1 MPRAARRTRPGPRRF
16 RARPTRLFAGTS
28 YASIRSMT
36 APPEISAYPP
46 DGMEVRLIERFTTL
60 KGRRILEV
68 GCGDGR
74 LTFQYAPTA
83 RQVLAIDPDRLSIE
97 DALDE
102 QAALRIPNIT
112 FRVGSIEQL
121 PARGAPFDVALFSWS
136 L

>member
-1 MPRAARRTRPGPRRF
+1 MAAP
-16 RARPTRLFAGTS
+16 L
-28 YASIRSMT
+28 
-36 APPEISAYPP
+36 EISAYPP

-83 RQVLAIDPDRLSIE
+83 RQVLAIDPDRTSIA

-102 QAALRIPNIT
+102 QAALRIPNVT
-112 FRVGSIEQL
+112 FRVGSIESL
-121 PARGAPFDVALFSWS
+121 PTRAAPPDVAPF
-136 L
+136 

>member
-1 MPRAARRTRPGPRRF
+1 
-16 RARPTRLFAGTS
+16 
-28 YASIRSMT
+28 MT
-36 APPEISAYPP
+36 APLDISAYPP

-102 QAALRIPNIT
+102 QAALRVSNID
-112 FRVGSIEQL
+112 FRVDSIEQL
-121 PARGAPFDVALFSWS
+121 PDRGSPFDVALFSWS

>member
-1 MPRAARRTRPGPRRF
+1 MP
-16 RARPTRLFAGTS
+16 
-28 YASIRSMT
+28 
-36 APPEISAYPP
+36 APLDISAYPP
-46 DGMEVRLIERFTTL
+46 DGTEIRLIERFTTL

-83 RQVLAIDPDRLSIE
+83 REVLAFDPDRLSIE

-102 QAALRIPNIT
+102 QVRLGIRNVD

-121 PARGAPFDVALFSWS
+121 PTRGAPFDVALFSWS

>member
-1 MPRAARRTRPGPRRF
+1 
-16 RARPTRLFAGTS
+16 
-28 YASIRSMT
+28 MT
-36 APPEISAYPP
+36 APLEISAYPP
-46 DGMEVRLIERFTTL
+46 DGMELRLIEGFTTL
-60 KGRRILEV
+60 HGRRILEV

-74 LTFQYAPTA
+74 LTFQYAPRA
-83 RQVLAIDPDRLSIE
+83 RQVLAIDPDRPSIE

-102 QAALRIPNIT
+102 QALLGLRNIT

>member
-1 MPRAARRTRPGPRRF
+1 M
-16 RARPTRLFAGTS
+16 RLLAGTI
-28 YASIRSMT
+28 YASIRSMP
-36 APPEISAYPP
+36 AALDISAYPP
-46 DGMEVRLIERFTTL
+46 DL
-60 KGRRILEV
+60 KGRRILDV

-83 RQVLAIDPDRLSIE
+83 REVLAFDPDRASIE

-102 QAALRIPNIT
+102 QAALRVSNVD
-112 FRVGSIEQL
+112 FRVGSIEHL

>member
-1 MPRAARRTRPGPRRF
+1 
-16 RARPTRLFAGTS
+16 
-28 YASIRSMT
+28 MT

-60 KGRRILEV
+60 NGRRILEV

-102 QAALRIPNIT
+102 QAALRIPNVT
-112 FRVGSIEQL
+112 FRVGSIERL
-121 PARGAPFDVALFSWS
+121 PARGAPFDIALFSWS

>member
-1 MPRAARRTRPGPRRF
+1 MPAA
-16 RARPTRLFAGTS
+16 LD
-28 YASIRSMT
+28 
-36 APPEISAYPP
+36 ISAYPP

-83 RQVLAIDPDRLSIE
+83 GEVLAFDPDRASIE
-97 DALDE
+97 EALDE
-102 QAALRIPNIT
+102 QAALGVRNVA
-112 FRVGSIEQL
+112 FRVGSIERL
-121 PARGAPFDVALFSWS
+121 PSRGAPFDVALFSWS

>member
-1 MPRAARRTRPGPRRF
+1 
-16 RARPTRLFAGTS
+16 
-28 YASIRSMT
+28 MT
-36 APPEISAYPP
+36 APLEISAYPP

-83 RQVLAIDPDRLSIE
+83 RQVLAIDPDRTSIA

-102 QAALRIPNIT
+102 QAALRIPNVT
-112 FRVGSIEQL
+112 FRVGSIESL
-121 PARGAPFDVALFSWS
+121 PTRGAPFDVALFSWS

>member
-1 MPRAARRTRPGPRRF
+1 MSI
-16 RARPTRLFAGTS
+16 RLFAGTS

-36 APPEISAYPP
+36 TPVEISAYPP

-60 KGRRILEV
+60 KGRRILEI

-83 RQVLAIDPDRLSIE
+83 REILAIDPDRLSIE

-102 QAALRIPNIT
+102 QAALSVRNVT
-112 FRVGSIEQL
+112 FRVGSIEHL
-121 PARGAPFDVALFSWS
+121 STRGAPFDVAI
-136 L
+136 

>member
-1 MPRAARRTRPGPRRF
+1 
-16 RARPTRLFAGTS
+16 
-28 YASIRSMT
+28 MT

-121 PARGAPFDVALFSWS
+121 PARGAAFDVAIFSWS